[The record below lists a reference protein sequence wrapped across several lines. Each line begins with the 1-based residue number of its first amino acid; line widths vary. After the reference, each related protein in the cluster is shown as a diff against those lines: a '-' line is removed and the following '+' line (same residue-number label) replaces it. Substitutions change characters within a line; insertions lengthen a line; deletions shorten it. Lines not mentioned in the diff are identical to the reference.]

1 MCRTHRL
8 RNNGARINS
17 ADHQGPIWVTISARE
32 ESSEYCAIYPLRGNP
47 LILWYKTLKATTA
60 LLKHIKL
67 EAKRKETQ
75 SGTKSLLA
83 ADNDSSDEADAS
95 RDEPVWLVLA
105 TKKHIV
111 DKKRLKPGKIHLP
124 HSLND
129 AATSTICLMTAD
141 PQRPFKDTIAHAS
154 FPTALSTRITRVIGI
169 SKLKARY
176 KTFETRRQLLDEHDV
191 FLADDRVITLLP
203 KLLGKIFYGGSK
215 RPIPVSLE
223 PYKQRDA
230 AGKRQAAPTNPDTKS
245 IAPPAQV
252 AREIERTLSCAQV
265 HLSPAA
271 TTSVRVGLANFSP
284 EQVADNVEAVVN
296 GMVEKFVTKGW
307 RNIKAIHI
315 KGPNTMALPIWL
327 ADELWVDEGDVL
339 EDEEAKKA
347 LELAS
352 QKNRK
357 RKGRE
362 GEEEGISKGKKA
374 KKLEDSDM
382 SKEMAERR
390 ERLRQQKKE
399 AREPI
404 NTREIANKK
413 KRVRDAKTRKSKVKT
428 KKVKA
433 ITTS

>member
-1 MCRTHRL
+1 MFV
-8 RNNGARINS
+8 G
-17 ADHQGPIWVTISARE
+17 
-32 ESSEYCAIYPLRGNP
+32 AIYSISRNP
-47 LILWYKTLKATTA
+47 LSLWWKTLKATTA
-60 LLKHIKL
+60 LLKHIHS
-67 EAKRKETQ
+67 EAKRKETE
-75 SGTKSLLA
+75 SGAKNLLA
-83 ADNDSSDEADAS
+83 ADDDSSDEANS
-95 RDEPVWLVLA
+95 SLDEPIWLVLT

-111 DKKRLKPGKIHLP
+111 DKKRLKPGKIYLP

-129 AATSTICLMTAD
+129 AATSTTCLITAD
-141 PQRPFKDTIAHAS
+141 PQRPFKDTIAHES
-154 FPTALSTRITRVIGI
+154 FPTVLSSRITRVIGI

-176 KTFETRRQLLDEHDV
+176 KAFETRRQLRDEHDV
-191 FLADDRVITLLP
+191 FLADERVITLLP
-203 KLLGKIFYGGSK
+203 RLLGKIFYGGSK

-223 PYKQRDA
+223 PYKQKDA
-230 AGKRQAAPTNPDTKS
+230 TGKRQAAPKNPGMKS

-265 HLSPAA
+265 HLSPTA

-307 RNIKAIHI
+307 RNIRAVHV

-327 ADELWVDEGDVL
+327 ADELWIDEGDVL
-339 EDEEAKKA
+339 EDEEAKEA

-390 ERLRQQKKE
+390 EKLKQQKKE
-399 AREPI
+399 AREQI
-404 NTREIANKK
+404 DGGDVAGKK
-413 KRVRDAKTRKSKVKT
+413 KCVGDAETGKSKVKT

-433 ITTS
+433 ITAS

>member
-1 MCRTHRL
+1 MFV
-8 RNNGARINS
+8 G
-17 ADHQGPIWVTISARE
+17 
-32 ESSEYCAIYPLRGNP
+32 AIYSISRNP
-47 LILWYKTLKATTA
+47 LILWWKTLKASTA
-60 LLKHIKL
+60 LLKHIHS
-67 EAKRKETQ
+67 EARRKETE
-75 SGTKSLLA
+75 SGTKNLLA
-83 ADNDSSDEADAS
+83 ADDDSSDEAS
-95 RDEPVWLVLA
+95 SSLDEPIWLVLI

-124 HSLND
+124 HSFND
-129 AATSTICLMTAD
+129 AATSTICLITAD

-154 FPTALSTRITRVIGI
+154 FPTALSSRITRVIGI
-169 SKLKARY
+169 SKIKARY
-176 KTFETRRQLLDEHDV
+176 KTFESRRQLRDEHDV
-191 FLADDRVITLLP
+191 FLADERVITLLP

-223 PYKQRDA
+223 PYKQKDA
-230 AGKRQAAPTNPDTKS
+230 AGKRQAAPKNPDTKS

-265 HLSPAA
+265 HLSPTA

-296 GMVEKFVTKGW
+296 GMVGKFVTKGW
-307 RNIKAIHI
+307 RNIRAVHI

-327 ADELWVDEGDVL
+327 ADELWIDEEDVL
-339 EDEEAKKA
+339 EDEEAKEA

-382 SKEMAERR
+382 SKEMTERR
-390 ERLRQQKKE
+390 EKLKQQKKE
-399 AREPI
+399 AREQI
-404 NTREIANKK
+404 DGGDVADKK
-413 KRVRDAKTRKSKVKT
+413 KKVGDAETGKSKVKT

-433 ITTS
+433 ITAS

>member
-1 MCRTHRL
+1 MFV
-8 RNNGARINS
+8 G
-17 ADHQGPIWVTISARE
+17 
-32 ESSEYCAIYPLRGNP
+32 AIYSTSITP
-47 LILWYKTLKATTA
+47 LILWWKTLKASTA
-60 LLKHIKL
+60 LLKHIHS
-67 EAKRKETQ
+67 EAKQKEAE
-75 SGTKSLLA
+75 SSTKNLLA
-83 ADNDSSDEADAS
+83 VDDDSSVEANPLL
-95 RDEPVWLVLA
+95 DEPIWLVLS

-124 HSLND
+124 HSFND
-129 AATSTICLMTAD
+129 AASTTICLITAD

-154 FPTALSTRITRVIGI
+154 FPAALSSRITRVIGI
-169 SKLKARY
+169 SKVKARY
-176 KTFETRRQLLDEHDV
+176 QPFETRRQLRDEHDV

-203 KLLGKIFYGGSK
+203 KLLGKIFYGGSGSK

-223 PYKQRDA
+223 PSKQKDA
-230 AGKRQAAPTNPDTKS
+230 TVKRQAAPKNPDTKS

-265 HLSPAA
+265 QLSP
-271 TTSVRVGLANFSP
+271 TTTTAVRVGLANFSP
-284 EQVADNVEAVVN
+284 EQVANNVEAVVD

-307 RNIKAIHI
+307 RNIKAVHI
-315 KGPNTMALPIWL
+315 KGPNTTALPIWL

-339 EDEEAKKA
+339 DDGEAKEA

-362 GEEEGISKGKKA
+362 GEEGRISKGKKA

-390 ERLRQQKKE
+390 EKLRQQKKE
-399 AREPI
+399 AKERI
-404 NTREIANKK
+404 DGGDVADKK
-413 KRVRDAKTRKSKVKT
+413 KSVGDAETGKSKVKT

-433 ITTS
+433 ITAS

>member
-1 MCRTHRL
+1 MFV
-8 RNNGARINS
+8 G
-17 ADHQGPIWVTISARE
+17 
-32 ESSEYCAIYPLRGNP
+32 AIYSISITP
-47 LILWYKTLKATTA
+47 LILWWKTLKASTA
-60 LLKHIKL
+60 LLKHIHS
-67 EAKRKETQ
+67 EAKRKEAE
-75 SGTKSLLA
+75 SSTKSLLA
-83 ADNDSSDEADAS
+83 VDDDSSVEADPLL
-95 RDEPVWLVLA
+95 DEPIWLVLS

-124 HSLND
+124 HSFND
-129 AATSTICLMTAD
+129 AASTTICLITAD

-154 FPTALSTRITRVIGI
+154 FPTALSSRITRVIGV

-176 KTFETRRQLLDEHDV
+176 KPFETRRQLRDEHDV

-223 PYKQRDA
+223 PSKQKDA
-230 AGKRQAAPTNPDTKS
+230 TGKRQAAPKNLDTKS

-265 HLSPAA
+265 QLSPTT
-271 TTSVRVGLANFSP
+271 TTSVRVGLANFSA
-284 EQVADNVEAVVN
+284 EQVANNVEAVVD

-307 RNIKAIHI
+307 RNIKAVHI
-315 KGPNTMALPIWL
+315 KGPNTTALPIWL

-339 EDEEAKKA
+339 DDEEAKEA

-362 GEEEGISKGKKA
+362 GEEDGISKGKKA
-374 KKLEDSDM
+374 KNSDM

-390 ERLRQQKKE
+390 EKLRQQKKE
-399 AREPI
+399 ARKQIDGGDVADE
-404 NTREIANKK
+404 KK
-413 KRVRDAKTRKSKVKT
+413 SAGDAETGKSKVKT

-433 ITTS
+433 ITAS